1 MDWENEDDNGEL
13 FEVGYKSMIE
23 VITTDIK
30 KRLKNEGIP
39 LDKVAY
45 LIDNRIKT

>member
-1 MDWENEDDNGEL
+1 LDCEKEDDNGEL
-13 FEVGYKSMIE
+13 FEVGYKFLIE
-23 VITTDIK
+23 VITADIK

>member
-1 MDWENEDDNGEL
+1 MDCEKEDDNGEL

-23 VITTDIK
+23 VITNDMK

-39 LDKVAY
+39 LNKVAY
-45 LIDNRIKT
+45 LIDNRIKI